1 MRRAEATAATRQAV
15 IVAARELLATVPW
28 REFTLEA
35 VATRAGVTR
44 VTVYNQVRNKAG
56 LLDAVLTELTSRAGM
71 DQLLTASRDLGSDE
85 ALAFVV
91 EQTCRFWHGER
102 AVLRPLFGLAAV
114 DAGIAEHLAA
124 REDRRREQFRRL
136 LAGRGEAVP
145 PRHGETAPPRQS
157 ETAPP
162 RQSETAPPRQ
172 SETAPPRQSETAP
185 PRQSETA
192 PPRQSE
198 TAPPRQSETAPP
210 RQSETAPPEQ
220 GEAVLAGVVAATSFP
235 AYDALGVVGDDPAL
249 AAGLVLRMVHGLV
262 SNG

>member
-15 IVAARELLATVPW
+15 IAAARELLATVPW

-35 VATRAGVTR
+35 VASRAGVTR

-71 DQLLTASRDLGSDE
+71 DQLLTASRELGPDE

-91 EQTCRFWHGER
+91 EQTCRFWHEER
-102 AVLRPLFGLAAV
+102 AVLRPLFGLATIE
-114 DAGIAEHLAA
+114 AGIAAHLAG

-136 LAGRGEAVP
+136 LPG
-145 PRHGETAPPRQS
+145 QS
-157 ETAPP
+157 
-162 RQSETAPPRQ
+162 
-172 SETAPPRQSETAP
+172 
-185 PRQSETA
+185 
-192 PPRQSE
+192 
-198 TAPPRQSETAPP
+198 
-210 RQSETAPPEQ
+210 
-220 GEAVLAGVVAATSFP
+220 EAVLAGVVAATSFP
-235 AYDALGVVGDDPAL
+235 AYDALGVVGDDPAV

>member
-1 MRRAEATAATRQAV
+1 MRRADATAATRQAV
-15 IVAARELLATVPW
+15 IAAARELLATVPW

-56 LLDAVLTELTSRAGM
+56 LLDAVLTELTSRAGK
-71 DQLLTASRDLGSDE
+71 DQLLTASRELGSDE

-114 DAGIAEHLAA
+114 DAGIAAHLAA

-136 LAGRGEAVP
+136 LAGQGEAVP
-145 PRHGETAPPRQS
+145 PGQDKAVPPGQDKAAPARQD
-157 ETAPP
+157 
-162 RQSETAPPRQ
+162 
-172 SETAPPRQSETAP
+172 
-185 PRQSETA
+185 
-192 PPRQSE
+192 
-198 TAPPRQSETAPP
+198 
-210 RQSETAPPEQ
+210 
-220 GEAVLAGVVAATSFP
+220 EAVLAGVVAATSFP